1 MTIFGNI
8 DIKQNNHKVAQQFVL
23 NAAESSQVT
32 LLQIYY
38 RVCQWNNVDNWS
50 ALGKVLGKSTVVPL

>member
-1 MTIFGNI
+1 M
-8 DIKQNNHKVAQQFVL
+8 KQNNHKVAQQFVL